1 MPTLGNSRAS
11 AVLLSRTRFLGDG
24 QRGTALGED
33 CRSEEVRAMESEAL
47 STLVDEHRDIGGP
60 AVAGVTICAAVVTAV
75 ASFAALV
82 AWL

>member
-1 MPTLGNSRAS
+1 
-11 AVLLSRTRFLGDG
+11 
-24 QRGTALGED
+24 
-33 CRSEEVRAMESEAL
+33 MESEAL